1 MNITEEYRA
10 LNKKLHQNN
19 SGWGSSARLR
29 VGGVQKLAA
38 EQNVKTILDY
48 GCGKGL
54 MKIQSGLEMDEYDP
68 AIPGKDIVPDKK
80 YDMVVCTDVMEH
92 VEPEC
97 VDSVLNEINWLFD
110 KCAYFIIY
118 LVPAVHLLPDGSNC
132 HRTIESAEWWM
143 TKLKDIFQCELT
155 HKSTATE
162 LEVIAIR

>member
-1 MNITEEYRA
+1 MNITEEYRE

-19 SGWGSSARLR
+19 AGWGSSARLR

-97 VDSVLNEINWLFD
+97 VDSVLNEINGLFD
-110 KCAYFIIY
+110 QCAYFIIY

-132 HRTIESAEWWM
+132 HRTIEPAEWWLA
-143 TKLKDIFQCELT
+143 KLQDIFQCELT